1 MTTIGAYEAKTK
13 FAELLGRARKGEQ
26 IIITKN
32 GVPVA
37 MLSGVQAR
45 SDPQKV
51 IAMIRE
57 FRKGRTLKP
66 FSIRELI
73 EEGLYVR

>member
-1 MTTIGAYEAKTK
+1 MTTIGAYEAKTR
-13 FAELLGRARKGEQ
+13 FAELLERARRGEQ

-37 MLSGVQAR
+37 VLSGIQAR

-51 IAMIRE
+51 IAMIRD
-57 FRKGRTLKP
+57 FRKDHKLKP
-66 FSIRELI
+66 LSIRELI
-73 EEGLYVR
+73 EEGRYAR